1 MILKLLTNINYL
13 LYIFC
18 VLIFLLILTYLI
30 YKLFIL
36 ENDIFLINEKINKIE
51 LEFSNPDTLK
61 SNSYNNNN
69 KNSPFNLTEII
80 MNEVFNNDKQEN
92 NICNM
97 KSCNN
102 KCPINEI
109 KEDNS
114 NVIDIDKIL
123 NNEIINDVEEEKINK
138 EQIFDLKK
146 EILTNDNDSVI
157 SGETQITKK
166 KLLKLNLDKL
176 KEKCNE
182 LNISNEGT
190 KAQLIDKILD
200 EINKD
205 V

>member
-123 NNEIINDVEEEKINK
+123 NNEIINDVEEEKIHK

>member
-61 SNSYNNNN
+61 SNSFNNN

-80 MNEVFNNDKQEN
+80 MNEVFNNDKQDN
-92 NICNM
+92 NTCNI

-157 SGETQITKK
+157 SGETQITRK

>member
-61 SNSYNNNN
+61 SNSYNN

>member
-51 LEFSNPDTLK
+51 LEFSNPDTIK

-109 KEDNS
+109 KEDNT

-190 KAQLIDKILD
+190 KSQLIDKILD